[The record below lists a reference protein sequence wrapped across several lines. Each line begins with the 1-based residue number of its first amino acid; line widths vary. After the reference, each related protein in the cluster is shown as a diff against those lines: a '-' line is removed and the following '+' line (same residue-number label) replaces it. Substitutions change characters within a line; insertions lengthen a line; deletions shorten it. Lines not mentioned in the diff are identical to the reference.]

1 MWLRIFLS
9 LLIARPVLGQADGYA
24 AYAGGSSSGPTN
36 SEAALAP
43 AAPLAPPRIPLP
55 SEGISSSSGSSL
67 GYRPPPPPL
76 RRDEKSIGQCSF
88 GEFSIYFVLFF
99 NYFSLESIHNF
110 SDLSSTS
117 DLLSTDSRMT
127 SGK

>member
-1 MWLRIFLS
+1 MWLRIVLS
-9 LLIARPVLGQADGYA
+9 LLIARPVLGQANGYA
-24 AYAGGSSSGPTN
+24 AYAGGSSSAPTN

-43 AAPLAPPRIPLP
+43 AVPLAPPRIPLP
-55 SEGISSSSGSSL
+55 AEGISSSGSSL

-99 NYFSLESIHNF
+99 NYFSLELIHNF
-110 SDLSSTS
+110 SDLSYAS
-117 DLLSTDSRMT
+117 DLLSTDSRMI